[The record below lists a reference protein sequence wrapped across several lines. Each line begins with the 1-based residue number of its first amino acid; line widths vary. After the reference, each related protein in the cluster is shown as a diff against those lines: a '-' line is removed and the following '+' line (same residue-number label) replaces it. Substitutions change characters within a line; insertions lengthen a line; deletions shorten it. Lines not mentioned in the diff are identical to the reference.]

1 MDKNKKSTYSSRSP
15 IRKVQIYTYH
25 FPDGKIYIG
34 YTSRSLESRHKEH
47 KRCSISSVYKRL
59 NTHEEVIP
67 KYEETVTVVLD
78 SGEIYKTLRKI
89 LDKYNAKKEDILN
102 PNLYLFGY

>member
-1 MDKNKKSTYSSRSP
+1 MDVYKKTKQFFQSP
-15 IRKVQIYTYH
+15 REFKIYTYH

-34 YTSRSLESRHKEH
+34 FTSRSLESRHKEH
-47 KRCSISSVYKRL
+47 KRCSISPVYKRL

-78 SGEIYKTLRKI
+78 SGEIYKILRKI
-89 LDKYNAKKEDILN
+89 LDKYNTKKEDIIN
-102 PNLYLFGY
+102 PNLFLYGY